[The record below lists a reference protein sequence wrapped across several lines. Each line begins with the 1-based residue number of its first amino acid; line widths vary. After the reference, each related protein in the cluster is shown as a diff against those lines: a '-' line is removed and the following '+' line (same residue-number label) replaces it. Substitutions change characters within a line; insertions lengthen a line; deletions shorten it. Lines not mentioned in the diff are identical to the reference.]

1 MSSHV
6 AIEEENARPRQGNSK
21 YKGLEVEAYLL
32 YSRKSK
38 QPSTQGCNGVSKEEN
53 NRR

>member
-6 AIEEENARPRQGNSK
+6 AIEEENARPRQGNGK
-21 YKGLEVEAYLL
+21 HKGPEVEANLL

-38 QPSTQGCNGVSKEEN
+38 
-53 NRR
+53 